1 MTLKDAVV
9 TRYARAVRSLAALV
23 IEIAMQGRLET
34 IDSNQELYKIQTHF
48 ANFDV
53 RALLVF

>member
-23 IEIAMQGRLET
+23 IEFAMQGRLET
-34 IDSNQELYKIQTHF
+34 IDLIKNFTKSRRTSPISTSEHF
-48 ANFDV
+48 
-53 RALLVF
+53 